1 MERSAAEYL
10 VYLRENVSDL
20 KQEAKDMGLTE
31 EEIKFCI
38 DKALS
43 LDSNQNEL
51 INSPKNI
58 ARKCFHY
65 FRVLLKIWILACLLL
80 IAAICGG
87 LFLIETHKP
96 SADFVSRTLQPYGY
110 AIFRSLRLSTLP
122 VHRWM
127 NITEYYNAECIVDNP
142 YYVEEFNYECKVC
155 ENFKNLK
162 VMNATDFTEERF
174 KAFAHAFKPVHLKGV
189 QDRNVDYQD
198 LRNTY
203 KLNREVLLE
212 SLYKVTSLDVHI
224 RSLGDIFESD
234 LGEQVNTSS
243 SIRIDWFSQSV
254 TASVVLRGLFPRPK
268 VVPEKHEIP
277 LEKHVF
283 ILGPNSPTFELPLT
297 MHPIQLY
304 IQGSGQRRLL
314 ARPHKNCRDSCN
326 TLLAFMEPGDA
337 LMLQNDVWDG
347 WVATGDGP
355 SIGYLIS
362 IGI

>member
-87 LFLIETHKP
+87 
-96 SADFVSRTLQPYGY
+96 
-110 AIFRSLRLSTLP
+110 
-122 VHRWM
+122 
-127 NITEYYNAECIVDNP
+127 
-142 YYVEEFNYECKVC
+142 
-155 ENFKNLK
+155 
-162 VMNATDFTEERF
+162 
-174 KAFAHAFKPVHLKGV
+174 
-189 QDRNVDYQD
+189 
-198 LRNTY
+198 
-203 KLNREVLLE
+203 
-212 SLYKVTSLDVHI
+212 
-224 RSLGDIFESD
+224 
-234 LGEQVNTSS
+234 
-243 SIRIDWFSQSV
+243 FSQSV